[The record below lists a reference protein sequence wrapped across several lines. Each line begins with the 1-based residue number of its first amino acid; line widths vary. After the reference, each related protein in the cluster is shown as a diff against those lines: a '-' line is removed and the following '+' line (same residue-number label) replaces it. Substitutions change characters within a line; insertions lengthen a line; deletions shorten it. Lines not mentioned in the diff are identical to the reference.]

1 MKLRRVHG
9 NLATA
14 YPPDGEAKAWKQLKK
29 ALSVVPPDMLIKGPS
44 ANGRDR
50 IEKLLNV

>member
-1 MKLRRVHG
+1 VKLRRVHG

-44 ANGRDR
+44 ANGR
-50 IEKLLNV
+50 ENPGPV